1 MVVLD
6 QFPYVWIEARL
17 LPPVYTTDPSTIPYK
32 FSEICA
38 YRAAGQMLRVDGKVD
53 LGNEF
58 LQLGESALTDEID
71 KVARQEMQVRQIVV
85 PTR

>member
-1 MVVLD
+1 
-6 QFPYVWIEARL
+6 
-17 LPPVYTTDPSTIPYK
+17 
-32 FSEICA
+32 
-38 YRAAGQMLRVDGKVD
+38 MLRVDGKVD